1 MVGRAIDIP
10 ELGSKSEGA
19 DVHSD
24 VHSEVRSGYRSAAS
38 SASATSDASDLA
50 ASEAWTEFGE
60 AVEAWAGIVADK
72 Y

>member
-19 DVHSD
+19 D

-38 SASATSDASDLA
+38 SASATSDASDLV

-72 Y
+72 C